1 MNLTDDE
8 IKTLVRS
15 LAFRNNVGRIMEQR
29 SSTRMCLEAVPPV
42 ARGEDSHWELSDLEA
57 KLLMEMQV
65 RNHKNS
71 GG

>member
-1 MNLTDDE
+1 
-8 IKTLVRS
+8 
-15 LAFRNNVGRIMEQR
+15 MEQR

-57 KLLMEMQV
+57 KLLMELQV